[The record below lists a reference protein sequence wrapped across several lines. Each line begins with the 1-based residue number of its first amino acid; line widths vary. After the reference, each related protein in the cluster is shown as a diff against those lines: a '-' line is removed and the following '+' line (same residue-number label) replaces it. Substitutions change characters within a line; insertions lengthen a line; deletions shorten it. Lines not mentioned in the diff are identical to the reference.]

1 MLDYVK
7 DSEKFLKEELP
18 LFEDKIFGIRIW
30 EFLRYAV
37 WKDLQKTRTEG
48 LNLSRSSTKK
58 PFKISILTQV
68 FKGIKSKN
76 QWVIS
81 NRVQFSGSDI
91 LDPAIGHLDLQGLN
105 FVLEQEF
112 NDDRIINL
120 SELNRVVDFLFSI
133 FSFFPAVLA
142 GILFRVEILDHYV
155 SKKVIFLRL
164 IRCFNW
170 LIFWRVLIWLSSD
183 LRRVIVN
190 THYSMQAHT
199 LLLLTE
205 RFGIVYEEYQH
216 GTLGNSHIAYNC
228 AFEEKIWPTTLF
240 VWGKAWVKNMRY
252 SGKIAYCSKPNYK
265 GYSIGKDIDVL
276 FIGQSRED
284 IRIAYKKFHYEN
296 PKLCVVYLPH
306 PQEVSFE
313 PRTVDSYELLARSS
327 VVLGVWST
335 MLIEALRYN
344 CIVWRMP
351 LPFHDVLDDFNIPIL
366 TNLSFDDM
374 LNWQFSK
381 TLQENIWNK

>member
-1 MLDYVK
+1 MLDYVE
-7 DSEKFLKEELP
+7 DSQKFLKDEIP
-18 LFEDKIFGIRIW
+18 LFENKIFGIRVW

-37 WKDLQKTRTEG
+37 WKDLQKNRTEG

-58 PFKISILTQV
+58 SLKISNLTQV
-68 FKGIKSKN
+68 IKGIKSTN
-76 QWVIS
+76 QWFIS
-81 NRVQFSGSDI
+81 NRVKFSGSDI
-91 LDPAIGHLDLQGLN
+91 LDPAIGQLDLQGLN
-105 FVLEQEF
+105 FVLEQEG
-112 NDDRIINL
+112 DDNRIINL

-133 FSFFPAVLA
+133 FSFFPAVFA
-142 GILFRVEILDHYV
+142 AIFFRVEILDHHV

-228 AFEEKIWPTTLF
+228 VFEEKIWPTTLF

-252 SGKIAYCSKPNYK
+252 SGDIAYCSKPNYK
-265 GYSIGKDIDVL
+265 SYPFEKDIDVL
-276 FIGQSRED
+276 FIGQARED
-284 IRIAYKKFHYEN
+284 IRIAYKKFHSEN

-335 MLIEALRYN
+335 MLIEALRYD

-366 TNLSFDDM
+366 MNLSFEDM
-374 LNWQFSK
+374 FNWQFSK